1 MEICGKHNPTLVLAA
16 QQTQTGRRWRS
27 ADGGWDPKAEWSYNV
42 RPWKK
47 VGIGALSEN
56 RFGDKSLGFQCG
68 GGGRTNGGDRL
79 GPRVPWLSRSRL
91 KCSLVGALWASCCLL
106 LFIGGE
112 SAAPGLRC
120 MLQI

>member
-1 MEICGKHNPTLVLAA
+1 MEICGKHNPTLVVAA

-68 GGGRTNGGDRL
+68 GGGRTNGEDRL
-79 GPRVPWLSRSRL
+79 GPRVLVELEAAEVQLSGGFDR
-91 KCSLVGALWASCCLL
+91 GAA
-106 LFIGGE
+106 G
-112 SAAPGLRC
+112 
-120 MLQI
+120 